1 MRRWILFAALL
12 TMCFIL
18 SGCGAEVPESAPA
31 SGSSAAISKTDA
43 ESAPIEEAA
52 VLDRETAAS
61 DELDTD
67 SSESTAEETVSPE
80 NKEQNMILKINGEA
94 IPVSWEDNE
103 AVAEMLEDLLSG
115 DITVSMSMYGG
126 FEQVGSL
133 GHAYTQ
139 NDAQITTQPG
149 DIVLYSGSNIV
160 LFYGSNTWAY
170 TRLGTMDLSEE
181 ELHDLLENGD
191 IELTLTIE

>member
-1 MRRWILFAALL
+1 MRRWILFAFLFA
-12 TMCFIL
+12 MCFVL
-18 SGCGAEVPESAPA
+18 SGCGTEVPESAPA
-31 SGSSAAISKTDA
+31 SGSAEAISEVKD

-52 VLDRETAAS
+52 VSDRETAATTAT
-61 DELDTD
+61 DTD

-126 FEQVGSL
+126 F
-133 GHAYTQ
+133 
-139 NDAQITTQPG
+139 
-149 DIVLYSGSNIV
+149 SG
-160 LFYGSNTWAY
+160 
-170 TRLGTMDLSEE
+170 
-181 ELHDLLENGD
+181 
-191 IELTLTIE
+191 